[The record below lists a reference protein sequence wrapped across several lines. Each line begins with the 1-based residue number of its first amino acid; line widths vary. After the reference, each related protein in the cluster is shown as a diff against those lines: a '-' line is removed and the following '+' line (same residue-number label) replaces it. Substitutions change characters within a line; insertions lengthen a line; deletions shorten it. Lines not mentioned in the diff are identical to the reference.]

1 MADTG
6 TRLVVVEMGSE
17 RGFGIVFAVVFT
29 IVFAWPLKDGMAPNW
44 WALVVAAVFLGLAFL
59 WPRALRPLNIVWF
72 AFGRVLHRIMG
83 PVVLAILFFTTLTP
97 TAWLLRLFGK
107 DPLRLARKAPG
118 ESYWVSR
125 EDDGP
130 GSFRNQF

>member
-1 MADTG
+1 MADIG
-6 TRLVVVEMGSE
+6 TSSNNVEMGSE
-17 RGFGIVFAVVFT
+17 RGFGTVFAVVFA
-29 IVFAWPLKDGMAPNW
+29 IIGQLPLWDGETPFW
-44 WALVVAAVFLGLAFL
+44 WAFAVAAVFLVLAFVL
-59 WPRALRPLNIVWF
+59 PVALRPFNIVWF
-72 AFGRVLHRIMG
+72 QFGRMLHRVMS
-83 PVVLAILFFTTLTP
+83 PVVLGILFFATLTP
-97 TAWLLRLFGK
+97 TAWVMRLFGK